1 MSDVVSETNPVLVG
15 FCSSCEYVVDPYPG
29 SGLRARCDGDDEAKD
44 TPYYHH
50 RLHRRLMW
58 KCAHEDCEMAYWTTK
73 EGLEWHLKER
83 REG

>member
-1 MSDVVSETNPVLVG
+1 MSETKPVLVG
-15 FCSSCEYVVDPYPG
+15 YCPSCEYVYDPYPG
-29 SGLRARCDGDDEAKD
+29 PGTRCDGDDEAKD

-58 KCAHEDCEMAYWTTK
+58 KCAHEGCEMAYWTTK
-73 EGLEWHLKER
+73 EGLERHLKER